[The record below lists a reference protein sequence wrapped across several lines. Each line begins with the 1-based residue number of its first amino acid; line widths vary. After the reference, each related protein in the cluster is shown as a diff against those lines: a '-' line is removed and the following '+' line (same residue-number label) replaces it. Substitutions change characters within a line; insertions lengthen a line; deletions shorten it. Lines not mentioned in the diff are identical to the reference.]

1 LKYRVVFIVI
11 SREGEKMDKEID
23 EKEERIKDQIDEII
37 ALEMSIRTGKLKE
50 TDTVNLEILEIKRK
64 NLMRLLC
71 KSGNCNF

>member
-1 LKYRVVFIVI
+1 MGKKIEDI
-11 SREGEKMDKEID
+11 NEEK
-23 EKEERIKDQIDEII
+23 IKDEIDEII
-37 ALEMSIRTGKLKE
+37 ALEMAIHSGKLKE

>member
-1 LKYRVVFIVI
+1 
-11 SREGEKMDKEID
+11 MDKEINENE
-23 EKEERIKDQIDEII
+23 EKIKDQIDEII
-37 ALEMSIRTGKLKE
+37 ALEMSIRTGTLKE

>member
-1 LKYRVVFIVI
+1 
-11 SREGEKMDKEID
+11 MDKEID
-23 EKEERIKDQIDEII
+23 ENEEKIKDQIDEII

>member
-1 LKYRVVFIVI
+1 
-11 SREGEKMDKEID
+11 MDKEID

>member
-1 LKYRVVFIVI
+1 
-11 SREGEKMDKEID
+11 MDKEIN
-23 EKEERIKDQIDEII
+23 ENEERIKDQIDEII